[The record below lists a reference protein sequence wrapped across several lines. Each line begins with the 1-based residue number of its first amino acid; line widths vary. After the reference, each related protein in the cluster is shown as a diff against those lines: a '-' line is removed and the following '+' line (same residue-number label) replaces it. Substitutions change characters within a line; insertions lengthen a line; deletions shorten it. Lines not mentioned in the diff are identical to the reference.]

1 MKGVDK
7 MLKKSVE
14 MKVIEELCPEDGKG
28 LLKLVKLSDYFEK
41 PAKLR
46 TFAYAELEPGA
57 EVGYHVH
64 SGESE
69 SYYILSGNGMYNDN
83 GVSCAVTAGDVTF
96 TPDGTGHGLK
106 NTGSEKLCFIA
117 LIILD

>member
-1 MKGVDK
+1 
-7 MLKKSVE
+7 MLKEALE
-14 MKVIEELCPEDGKG
+14 MKTIEEFCAEGGKG
-28 LLKLVKLSDYFEK
+28 MLKLTRMSDYFEK

-57 EVGYHVH
+57 EVGFHVH
-64 SGESE
+64 HGESE
-69 SYYILSGNGMYNDN
+69 CYYILSGEGMYDDN
-83 GVSCAVTAGDVTF
+83 GELVPVKSGDVTF

-106 NTGSEKLCFIA
+106 NTGLEKMTFMA